1 MKRLFLA
8 LACTVLLEARAS
20 ILPDLHILNHLAIG
34 AEVGTPGWS
43 VDLAVPVTS
52 FVDVQAGFTMLPKF
66 SLNPT
71 LKMSTTSFAGGQT
84 LPMNAVD
91 MKAYPTMKELKV
103 MVNVM
108 PVPFLS
114 SFHITGGIYYGSGNI
129 LEISNYEPL
138 TDVVA
143 ANQAIDAYNTLN
155 PEAPQEHI
163 GLKLGHYLLEPDQQG
178 NIKAQARVNKVKP
191 YVGIGFGRAVPKK
204 RIGVKVDL
212 GCIIWGKPT
221 VYSGDVEAATSD
233 IGDLSGGITKTI
245 SKMPVYPVL
254 NIRICGRIL

>member
-1 MKRLFLA
+1 MKRLFLT
-8 LACTVLLEARAS
+8 LACMVLLQAQAS
-20 ILPDLHILNHLAIG
+20 ILPDLRILNHLAIG
-34 AEVGTPGWS
+34 AEIGTPGWS
-43 VDLAVPVTS
+43 VDLAVPVTP

-71 LKMSTTSFAGGQT
+71 LKMSTTSYAGGLE

-91 MKAYPTMKELKV
+91 TKAYPTMKELKV

-108 PVPFLS
+108 PVPFLT
-114 SFHITGGIYYGSGNI
+114 SFHITGGIYYGSGDV
-129 LEISNYEPL
+129 LEISNQEPL

-155 PEAPQEHI
+155 PEARQEHI
-163 GLKLGHYLLEPDQQG
+163 GLKLGHYRLEPDQQG
-178 NIKAQARVNKVKP
+178 NIKAQARVRKVKP

-212 GCIIWGKPT
+212 GCIIWGEPT
-221 VYSGDVEAATSD
+221 VYANGIEATTTD

-245 SKMPVYPVL
+245 SKLPVYPVL
-254 NIRICGRIL
+254 NIRVCGRIF